1 MRDWI
6 EKRDFDG
13 DEKVDFREFLQFRTL
28 LLEQDNTDREEP
40 LSIESY
46 KPPDGGWGWIIVFAC
61 FMFNF
66 IIGKFQ
72 FSFCGFLSL
81 HRSLQ
86 QKYVGSSFLNIACV
100 TIYSILFSWFWL
112 FIWNTS

>member
-1 MRDWI
+1 MNEAFDWNNTEDELKDWI

-13 DEKVDFREFLQFRTL
+13 NEKVDFHEFLKFSTL
-28 LLEQDNTDREEP
+28 LLQQDNTEREEP
-40 LSIESY
+40 LSIESL

-72 FSFCGFLSL
+72 FSLLGLL
-81 HRSLQ
+81 LLLRSLQ
-86 QKYVGSSFLNIACV
+86 QK
-100 TIYSILFSWFWL
+100 
-112 FIWNTS
+112 